1 VRAAFV
7 LAVAALEKGEVP
19 SKTRPTT
26 KRVTETEWL
35 AVLEPARRKAGRTE
49 GTV

>member
-26 KRVTETEWL
+26 KRLTETEWL
-35 AVLEPARRKAGRTE
+35 AVLEAARRKVGRKE
-49 GTV
+49 VTV